1 MTMHNSSLKGLNVL
15 LKKQSLDKHIMCK
28 IDILGSNELKKRSHE
43 ADLNHR
49 PKDH

>member
-1 MTMHNSSLKGLNVL
+1 MTMVNSGLKGLNGL
-15 LKKQSLDKHIMCK
+15 LKKQSLDKHIVCK
-28 IDILGSNELKKRSHE
+28 IDILGSTKLEKCSRE